1 MPLREPTPPQESPG
15 PELTVTLPGHNISRM
30 SGSDFKKPTEELQ
43 SLEAQLQELLSL
55 CERLKTENKSL
66 RSQQDVLVA
75 DRASLIEKNEKART
89 RVEAMITRLKA
100 MENSQ

>member
-1 MPLREPTPPQESPG
+1 MPYPQ
-15 PELTVTLPGHNISRM
+15 LTVTLAGHNISGM
-30 SGSDFKKPTEELQ
+30 SGPEFKKPVEELQ
-43 SLEAQLQELLSL
+43 SLEAQLQELLNL

-66 RSQQDVLVA
+66 RNQQDTLVA

-89 RVEAMITRLKA
+89 RVEAMISRLKA

>member
-1 MPLREPTPPQESPG
+1 MYYARRAR
-15 PELTVTLPGHNISRM
+15 PELTVNRSGHTISRM
-30 SGSDFKKPTEELQ
+30 SGPESRKPAEELQ
-43 SLEAQLQELLSL
+43 SLEAQLQELLNL

-66 RSQQDVLVA
+66 RNQQDILVA

-89 RVEAMITRLKA
+89 RVEAMISRLKA

>member
-1 MPLREPTPPQESPG
+1 M
-15 PELTVTLPGHNISRM
+15 TVNRSGHNISGMNR
-30 SGSDFKKPTEELQ
+30 SDSKKPAEELQ
-43 SLEAQLQELLSL
+43 SLEAQLEELLSL

-66 RSQQDVLVA
+66 RSQQETLVA

-89 RVEAMITRLKA
+89 RVEAMISRLKA

>member
-1 MPLREPTPPQESPG
+1 MSG
-15 PELTVTLPGHNISRM
+15 PE
-30 SGSDFKKPTEELQ
+30 FKKPAEELQ

-66 RSQQDVLVA
+66 RNQQDTLVA

-89 RVEAMITRLKA
+89 RVEAMISRLKS

>member
-1 MPLREPTPPQESPG
+1 
-15 PELTVTLPGHNISRM
+15 LTVNRSGHTISRM
-30 SGSDFKKPTEELQ
+30 SGSEPRKPAEELQ
-43 SLEAQLQELLSL
+43 SLEAQLQELLNL

-66 RSQQDVLVA
+66 RNQQDILVA

-89 RVEAMITRLKA
+89 RVEAMISRLKA

>member
-1 MPLREPTPPQESPG
+1 MSG
-15 PELTVTLPGHNISRM
+15 PEPR
-30 SGSDFKKPTEELQ
+30 KPAEELQ
-43 SLEAQLQELLSL
+43 SLEAQLQELLNL

-66 RSQQDVLVA
+66 RNQQDTLVA

-89 RVEAMITRLKA
+89 RVEAMISRLKA

>member
-1 MPLREPTPPQESPG
+1 M
-15 PELTVTLPGHNISRM
+15 TVNGSGHNISGM
-30 SGSDFKKPTEELQ
+30 NETDFKKPTEELQ
-43 SLEAQLQELLSL
+43 SLEVQLQELLNL

-66 RSQQDVLVA
+66 RNQQDVLVS

-89 RVEAMITRLKA
+89 RVEAMISRLKA